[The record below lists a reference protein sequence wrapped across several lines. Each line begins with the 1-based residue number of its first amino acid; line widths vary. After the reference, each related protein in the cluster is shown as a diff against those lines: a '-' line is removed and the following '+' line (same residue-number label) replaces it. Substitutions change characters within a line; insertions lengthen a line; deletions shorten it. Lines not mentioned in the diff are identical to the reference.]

1 MSFTHGNI
9 ILSSDSHYLG
19 RIDPI
24 SRRPFKH
31 GDNVYV
37 CPQKNEAVLA
47 SSLAFIE
54 NRCPFCRDLLI
65 DGPLPYTSPHSASQP
80 KKGIEKPLPS
90 STPYEGNR
98 RNNQNAVVAGF
109 GVAGVF
115 VVILL
120 CVVGAFILYAIN
132 NSTSATSNSN
142 PVPISYSTQVPAPT
156 SVPDQISS
164 PTQEP
169 APTSVPNTPV
179 QSPAPQQSTSYAKI
193 SCADKLYFVNL
204 RRTPG
209 YNGKDKTDS
218 LYEVPCGETVELL
231 GPTKKVDGLTWWNVS
246 WNGYTG
252 WIADHTASG
261 KTVLIFNP

>member
-1 MSFTHGNI
+1 MPVTHENI
-9 ILSSDSHYLG
+9 ILSSDSQYLG
-19 RIDPI
+19 RIDPVI
-24 SRRPFKH
+24 RRPFKH

-37 CPQKNEAVLA
+37 CPKKNEAVLA
-47 SSLAFIE
+47 SSLASSE
-54 NRCPFCRDLLI
+54 NRCPFCGELLI
-65 DGPLPYTSPHSASQP
+65 DGPLPYTSPHPASQQ
-80 KKGIEKPLPS
+80 KKGMEKQSPPP
-90 STPYEGNR
+90 TPYEGNR
-98 RNNQNAVVAGF
+98 RNNWGAVAAGF
-109 GVAGVF
+109 GVTGVF
-115 VVILL
+115 AVILL
-120 CVVGAFILYAIN
+120 CVVGAFILSIIN

-142 PVPISYSTQVPAPT
+142 PAPISYPTQVPEPT
-156 SVPDQISS
+156 SAPVQVSS

-179 QSPAPQQSTSYAKI
+179 QLPAPQQSTSNAKI

-218 LYEVPCGETVELL
+218 LYEVPCGETVQIL